1 MVWPKIKMPA
11 LFDYF
16 APERRPLSIH
26 MDTPQ
31 TATIATP
38 RQLEEIR
45 VKRINTARI
54 VKDTIFISLGI
65 MSATF
70 GLKGFLLPDGFLDG
84 GAVGI
89 SLLINAT
96 TGFNLSY
103 LIVLINIP
111 FILIG
116 YTQVS
121 KIFAIK
127 TLAAIVALAICVAI
141 FDFPVITHDKLLIS
155 FFGGFFLGLGI
166 GLSIRGGSVLD
177 GTEVLAIYTS
187 RVSALTVG
195 DFILILNILIFS
207 VAAYLLNIETA
218 LYAILTYLVASK
230 IVDFV
235 VHGIEEYTSV
245 IIVSQKSDEIKRAII
260 EKMGRG
266 VTVLKGRSGY
276 GKQGHREHDIDVLY
290 TVITR
295 LELQKLKTEIAKL
308 DAEAFVVENSVN
320 DIKGGMIKKRP
331 LTD

>member
-1 MVWPKIKMPA
+1 MN
-11 LFDYF
+11 
-16 APERRPLSIH
+16 S
-26 MDTPQ
+26 TQ

-38 RQLEEIR
+38 QELNAIR
-45 VKRINTARI
+45 VRRIHIARI
-54 VKDTIFISLGI
+54 IKDTFFISLGI
-65 MSATF
+65 LSATF

-89 SLLINAT
+89 SLLINALT
-96 TGFNLSY
+96 NINLSY
-103 LIVLINIP
+103 LIILINIP

-121 KIFAIK
+121 KIFAVK
-127 TLAAIVALAICVAI
+127 TLVAIVALAICVAVI
-141 FDFPVITHDKLLIS
+141 DFPLITHDKLLIS

-187 RVSALTVG
+187 RISALTVG

-245 IIVSQKSDEIKRAII
+245 IIVSKKSNEVKEAII

-266 VTVLKGRSGY
+266 VTVLKGKSGY
-276 GKQGHREHDIDVLY
+276 GKQGHREHDIDVIY

-308 DAEAFVVENSVN
+308 DEEAFMVENSVN

-331 LTD
+331 LTH

>member
-1 MVWPKIKMPA
+1 MNTA
-11 LFDYF
+11 
-16 APERRPLSIH
+16 H
-26 MDTPQ
+26 

-38 RQLEEIR
+38 QELNAIR
-45 VKRINTARI
+45 VRRINTVRI
-54 VKDTIFISLGI
+54 VKDTFFISLGI
-65 MSATF
+65 LSATF

-89 SLLINAT
+89 SLLVNAL
-96 TGFNLSY
+96 TGINLSY
-103 LIVLINIP
+103 LIILINIP

-127 TLAAIVALAICVAI
+127 TLVAIVALAICVEFI
-141 FDFPVITHDKLLIS
+141 QFPLITHDKVLIS

-187 RVSALTVG
+187 RISALTVG
-195 DFILILNILIFS
+195 DFILILNIMIFS

-245 IIVSQKSDEIKRAII
+245 IIVSLKSNEIKKAII

-266 VTVLKGRSGY
+266 VTVLKGKSGY
-276 GKQGHREHDIDVLY
+276 GKQSHREQDIDVIY

-308 DAEAFVVENSVN
+308 DEDAFVVENSVN

-331 LTD
+331 LTH

>member
-1 MVWPKIKMPA
+1 MNSPSPDV
-11 LFDYF
+11 LTST
-16 APERRPLSIH
+16 ES
-26 MDTPQ
+26 
-31 TATIATP
+31 
-38 RQLEEIR
+38 LEEMR
-45 VKRINTARI
+45 VRRINLARI
-54 VKDTIFISLGI
+54 VKDTFFISLGVL
-65 MSATF
+65 SATF

-89 SLLINAT
+89 SLLITAV
-96 TGFNLSY
+96 TGFDLSY
-103 LIVLINIP
+103 LIIIVNIP
-111 FILIG
+111 FILIAF
-116 YTQVS
+116 TQVS
-121 KIFAIK
+121 RMFALK
-127 TLAAIVALAICVAI
+127 TLVAILALAVCVALI
-141 FDFPVITHDKLLIS
+141 DFPLITHDKLLIS

-187 RVSALTVG
+187 RNTALTVG
-195 DFILILNILIFS
+195 DFILMLNIVIFS

-245 IIVSQKSDEIKRAII
+245 IIVSLKSDLIKEAII
-260 EKMGRG
+260 QKMGRG
-266 VTVLKGRSGY
+266 VTVLKGKSGY
-276 GKQGHREHDIDVLY
+276 GKQGHRETDIDVLY

-308 DAEAFVVENSVN
+308 DADAFVVENSVN

-331 LTD
+331 LTH

>member
-1 MVWPKIKMPA
+1 MN
-11 LFDYF
+11 
-16 APERRPLSIH
+16 
-26 MDTPQ
+26 TPQ
-31 TATIATP
+31 TATLATP
-38 RQLEEIR
+38 QELQAIR
-45 VKRINTARI
+45 VRRINVARI
-54 VKDTIFISLGI
+54 IKDTFFISLGI
-65 MSATF
+65 LSATF

-89 SLLINAT
+89 SLLINAL
-96 TGFNLSY
+96 TGINLSY

-111 FILIG
+111 FIIIG

-121 KIFAIK
+121 KLFALK
-127 TLAAIVALAICVAI
+127 TLVAIVALAICIAI
-141 FDFPVITHDKLLIS
+141 IDFPLITHDKLLIS

-187 RVSALTVG
+187 RNTALTVG

-245 IIVSQKSDEIKRAII
+245 IIVSLKSDLIKKAII

-266 VTVLKGRSGY
+266 VTILKGKSGF
-276 GKQGHREHDIDVLY
+276 GKQGHREMDIDVIY

-295 LELQKLKTEIAKL
+295 LELQKLKTEIAKI
-308 DAEAFVVENSVN
+308 DEEAFVVENSVN

-331 LTD
+331 LTH

>member
-1 MVWPKIKMPA
+1 MPSLFYYFTAGYTRPIKPMNTIQA
-11 LFDYF
+11 
-16 APERRPLSIH
+16 APPITS
-26 MDTPQ
+26 PQ
-31 TATIATP
+31 
-38 RQLEEIR
+38 QLNEIR
-45 VKRINTARI
+45 VRRINTTRI
-54 VKDTIFISLGI
+54 IKDTFFISLGI
-65 MSATF
+65 LSATF

-89 SLLINAT
+89 SLLVNALT
-96 TGFNLSY
+96 DINLSY
-103 LIVLINIP
+103 LIILINIP

-121 KIFAIK
+121 KIFALK
-127 TLAAIVALAICVAI
+127 TLAAIVALAICVAL
-141 FDFPVITHDKLLIS
+141 FEFPVITHDKLLIA

-187 RVSALTVG
+187 RISALTVG

-245 IIVSQKSDEIKRAII
+245 IIVSKKSNEVKNAII

-266 VTVLKGRSGY
+266 VTVLKGKSGY
-276 GKQGHREHDIDVLY
+276 GKQGHREHDIDVIY

-308 DAEAFVVENSVN
+308 DGEAFMVENSVN

-331 LTD
+331 LTH

>member
-1 MVWPKIKMPA
+1 M
-11 LFDYF
+11 
-16 APERRPLSIH
+16 SIAQTTSIS
-26 MDTPQ
+26 TPQ
-31 TATIATP
+31 E
-38 RQLEEIR
+38 LNEIR
-45 VKRINTARI
+45 VRRINMARI
-54 VKDTIFISLGI
+54 VKDTFFISLGI
-65 MSATF
+65 LSATF

-89 SLLINAT
+89 SLLITAV
-96 TGFNLSY
+96 TGIDLSY
-103 LIVLINIP
+103 LIVAINVP
-111 FILIG
+111 FIIIG

-121 KIFAIK
+121 RLFALK
-127 TLAAIVALAICVAI
+127 TLVAIVALAICVAI
-141 FDFPVITHDKLLIS
+141 IDIPLITHDKLLIS

-187 RVSALTVG
+187 RNTALTVG
-195 DFILILNILIFS
+195 DFILVLNILIFS

-245 IIVSQKSDEIKRAII
+245 IIVSHKSDLIKDAII
-260 EKMGRG
+260 HKMGRG
-266 VTVLKGRSGY
+266 VTVLKGKSGY
-276 GKQGHREHDIDVLY
+276 GKQGHRETDIDVLY

-308 DAEAFVVENSVN
+308 DGDAFVVENSVN

-331 LTD
+331 LTH

>member
-1 MVWPKIKMPA
+1 MN
-11 LFDYF
+11 
-16 APERRPLSIH
+16 
-26 MDTPQ
+26 TPQ
-31 TATIATP
+31 SATISTP

-45 VKRINTARI
+45 VKRIHAVRI
-54 VKDTIFISLGI
+54 VKDTLFISLGI

-70 GLKGFLLPDGFLDG
+70 GLKGFLLPDEFLDG

-96 TGFNLSY
+96 TGINLSY

-121 KIFAIK
+121 KIFAVK
-127 TLAAIVALAICVAI
+127 TLAAIVVLAICVAI

-187 RVSALTVG
+187 RMSALTVG

-207 VAAYLLNIETA
+207 VAAYLLDIETA

-245 IIVSQKSDEIKRAII
+245 IIVSRKSNDIKDAII

-308 DAEAFVVENSVN
+308 DVEAFVVENSVN

-331 LTD
+331 LTNV